1 MAPVPRYGGGR
12 QHEEETMKLI
22 QVQDWQPAYAAL
34 LSAGLR
40 QQDVAELAGV
50 TRAVIGRIVAGTY
63 ASDHSPKFN
72 GGMRVL
78 AKLRALQVEGT
89 LTGFSFR
96 SLQGGTP
103 GG

>member
-1 MAPVPRYGGGR
+1 
-12 QHEEETMKLI
+12 MKLI

-96 SLQGGTP
+96 SLQGGADASRVQERLLYPHTED
-103 GG
+103 